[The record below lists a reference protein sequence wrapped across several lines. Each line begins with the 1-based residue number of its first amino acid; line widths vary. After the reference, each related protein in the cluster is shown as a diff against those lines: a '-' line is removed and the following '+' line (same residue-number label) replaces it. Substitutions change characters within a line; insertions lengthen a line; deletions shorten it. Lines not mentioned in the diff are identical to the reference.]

1 MLFLAVHFQN
11 STKHVSLD
19 KLFPLL
25 LQNIIII
32 KTTDSKL
39 VKQVFKGTWVIDQ
52 DAVKDLEEEGERE
65 LVQVVDLKSK
75 QTYSNGMFLVIGWSL
90 KVGFQWSGFQMVGF

>member
-1 MLFLAVHFQN
+1 M
-11 STKHVSLD
+11 
-19 KLFPLL
+19 
-25 LQNIIII
+25 
-32 KTTDSKL
+32 
-39 VKQVFKGTWVIDQ
+39 IDQ

-90 KVGFQWSGFQMVGF
+90 KVGFQWCGFQMVGF

>member
-1 MLFLAVHFQN
+1 MQ
-11 STKHVSLD
+11 
-19 KLFPLL
+19 
-25 LQNIIII
+25 QNIIII

-75 QTYSNGMFLVIGWSL
+75 QTYSNT
-90 KVGFQWSGFQMVGF
+90 VGIWLSALQLPETSSYQTFCPVTEWWPE